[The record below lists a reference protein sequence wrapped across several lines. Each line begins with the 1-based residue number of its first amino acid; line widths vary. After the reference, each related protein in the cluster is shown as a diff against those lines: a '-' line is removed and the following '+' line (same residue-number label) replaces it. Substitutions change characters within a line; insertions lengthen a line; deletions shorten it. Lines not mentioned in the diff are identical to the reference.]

1 LPLPFDNNTQT
12 TVEDHRQFFTTYGAH
27 YVRQVVIG
35 AKHIYATVMKA
46 LDVMELSN
54 KNIDVTTE
62 TMNEIKSKV
71 DRAFAV

>member
-1 LPLPFDNNTQT
+1 
-12 TVEDHRQFFTTYGAH
+12 
-27 YVRQVVIG
+27 VRQVVLG
-35 AKHIYATVMKA
+35 AKHINATVMKA

-62 TMNEIKSKV
+62 TMNEIISKV